1 MKFNN
6 IYLSIIEFFVSYNI
20 KMIKKIFIYWDANF
34 ENASF
39 MIKECLKSWKKNN
52 IDWEIIELYDNNL
65 NNYIDRDELEFLNE
79 KNITKTHYSDI
90 IRLVLLEK
98 YGGCWCDATTFCNK
112 NLSEWLINYIS
123 SGFFAFNYDKNAKY
137 GGCWCDATTF
147 CNKNLSEWLINYIS
161 SGFFAFNYDKNAK
174 YMLSSWFLY
183 AEKNNY
189 IISTWKNELLNYW
202 RKNDIQDDYFLLH
215 NLFKDLYIK
224 DSKFKKIW
232 DDTTKIDTNLPHF
245 LQWKSDIYNDITDK
259 ERNHINNKLSPLYKL
274 NRRKWYDNKYNK
286 NTVIYYLFNT

>member
-6 IYLSIIEFFVSYNI
+6 IYLSLIEFFVSYNI

-90 IRLVLLEK
+90 IRLVLLE
-98 YGGCWCDATTFCNK
+98 
-112 NLSEWLINYIS
+112 
-123 SGFFAFNYDKNAKY
+123 KY